1 VHHHQRRDGLWLGA
15 PFSLTPR
22 RVILVD
28 DQVALSARVAGTYT
42 LSCVYQDL
50 HVQGSPFKVTVRAHS
65 ACAATSSLVTAPSDT
80 VGGTTATVRVL
91 ARDAFGNTTTSGG
104 LSAHGSRSTWGSPRT
119 VCCVV
124 ISGHY
129 FNGGRSTDGNPSPIL
144 RVV

>member
-1 VHHHQRRDGLWLGA
+1 VHHHQRRDGVCLGA

-50 HVQGSPFKVTVRAHS
+50 HVQGSPFKLTVRAHA
-65 ACAATSSLVTAPSDT
+65 ACAATSSLVAAPSDT

-104 LSAHGSRSTWGSPRT
+104 LSAHGTRSTWGALARSGVWSSRGN
-119 VCCVV
+119 
-124 ISGHY
+124 ISMEGSI
-129 FNGGRSTDGNPSPIL
+129 GEALMETRRLLG
-144 RVV
+144 